1 MFIFYD
7 IFFFITALVYLPYL
21 LWKRKWHGGFWRRCA
36 ISLGAVAG
44 SSTKKTIWVHA
55 VSVGEVLTIVPL
67 VESIRQRFA
76 EYRIVLSVVTPTG
89 YELAQKRFNNTLTIV
104 YAPLDFSW
112 VVRRYLDVL
121 KPVIYISAE
130 TEWWPNL
137 YAFLYHRR
145 IPIVQVNGRVSDR
158 AFQRYQFIAPL
169 TRKVLA
175 CIRLFCM
182 QSALDADRVIGL
194 GADVSRVRVMGNLKF
209 DYTPPS
215 TSFTKEI
222 LGFDTQDQLIIAGST
237 HPGEEQIMLDIY
249 ARLGNEFPSLRLV
262 LAPRHVGRSDEV
274 VRLCQ
279 ARGFCAQKFS
289 ELPPTQDQRSDCIL
303 IVDRIG
309 CLNDL
314 YSLAELVVIG
324 KTFCGRGGQNM
335 LEPLR
340 YCKPTLVGPHTE
352 NFRDI
357 VRIFLKTGAL
367 IEVKDKE
374 ELMNRM
380 RRLLSDPKER
390 LAGLTAAQEEFTRH
404 QGATVKTMEGIAG
417 ILNI

>member
-1 MFIFYD
+1 MFIFYN
-7 IFFFITALVYLPYL
+7 IFFFIVFLVYLPYL
-21 LWKRKWHGGFWRRCA
+21 LWKKKWHGGFWMRCGMA
-36 ISLGAVAG
+36 PLPVAG

-67 VESIRQRFA
+67 IESIRQRFR

-89 YELAQKRFNNTLTIV
+89 YELAQKRLNNTLTIV

-112 VVRRYLDVL
+112 VVHRYLDVL
-121 KPVIYISAE
+121 KPVIYISTE

-137 YAFLYHRR
+137 YALLYRRR
-145 IPIVQVNGRVSDR
+145 IPIVQVNGRISDR
-158 AFQRYQFIAPL
+158 AFQRYQLITPL

-175 CIRLFCM
+175 CVRLFCM
-182 QSALDADRVIGL
+182 QSALDADRVIRL
-194 GADVSRVRVMGNLKF
+194 GSDVSRVRVVGNLKF

-222 LGFDTQDQLIIAGST
+222 LEFDTQDRLIIAGST
-237 HPGEEQIMLDIY
+237 HPGEEEILLDIY
-249 ARLGNEFPSLRLV
+249 ARLYNEFPQLRLV
-262 LAPRHVGRSDEV
+262 LAPRHVERSDEV

-279 ARGFCAQKFS
+279 ARGFSAQKFS
-289 ELPPTQDQRSDCIL
+289 QLPPAQDKRSGYVL

-309 CLNDL
+309 YLSDL

-340 YCKPTLVGPHTE
+340 YGKLTLVGPHTE

-357 VRIFLKTGAL
+357 VKTFLKTGAL

-374 ELMNRM
+374 GLMTHM

-390 LAGLTAAQEEFTRH
+390 LAGLAATQEEFARH
-404 QGATVKTMEGIAG
+404 QGATVKTIEALAG
-417 ILNI
+417 ILSI